1 MIAGALGAGLTAS
14 IVLAQQIPGSG
25 AGSRGGSGA
34 SGASATEPASPYG
47 AASTRGARYLLRNGL
62 DYLQYQQYER
72 ALKFLRDAE
81 AREKELG
88 AAERQELKRGIEQA
102 QAGLRAAADST
113 TPYALSDRSRR
124 PRGFTPARPEAETAI
139 AARTGPARAA
149 PRPPGPP
156 RTAWSGPVARA
167 RTRPDR
173 PGAQDAVFGAM
184 ASRNTGRRNDEDTPG
199 DPIQLTG
206 AVQSSPA
213 GGALA
218 PGVVAQPAADPQ
230 AAQGEIPALAAP

>member
-25 AGSRGGSGA
+25 AGSRAGSGA
-34 SGASATEPASPYG
+34 SGSSSSEPASLYG
-47 AASTRGARYLLRNGL
+47 AAGTRGARYLLRNGL

-113 TPYALSDRSRR
+113 TPYALSDRSKRR
-124 PRGFTPARPEAETAI
+124 GGFTPARPEAETAI
-139 AARTGPARAA
+139 AARTAQDRTEAETADSARPA
-149 PRPPGPP
+149 PG
-156 RTAWSGPVARA
+156 
-167 RTRPDR
+167 R
-173 PGAQDAVFGAM
+173 PGAG
-184 ASRNTGRRNDEDTPG
+184 S
-199 DPIQLTG
+199 
-206 AVQSSPA
+206 
-213 GGALA
+213 
-218 PGVVAQPAADPQ
+218 
-230 AAQGEIPALAAP
+230 